1 MRRKKLPVGDTKIK
15 IIRVYEGTRTAKE
28 VLADAIS
35 VKVRKKLDSDMET
48 IKRKEYNQGSTKGV
62 PKSLS
67 GLCG

>member
-1 MRRKKLPVGDTKIK
+1 MGDTKIK

-28 VLADAIS
+28 VLADAIA
-35 VKVRKKLDSDMET
+35 VKVRKKLDSDMEI
-48 IKRKEYNQGSTKGV
+48 IKRKEYNQDSTEGA

>member
-1 MRRKKLPVGDTKIK
+1 MRNANIR

-28 VLADAIS
+28 VLADAIA
-35 VKVRKKLDSDMET
+35 VKVRKKLDSDIEK
-48 IKRKEYNQGSTKGV
+48 IKGKEYNQGSTDGV